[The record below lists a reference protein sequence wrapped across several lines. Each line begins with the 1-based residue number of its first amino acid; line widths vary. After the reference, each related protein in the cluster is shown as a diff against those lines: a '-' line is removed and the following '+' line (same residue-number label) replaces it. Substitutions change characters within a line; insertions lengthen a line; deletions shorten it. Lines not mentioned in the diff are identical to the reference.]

1 MVKVEQVSSCQRKVV
16 VAGDKR
22 LQRRCRNLLMVLGTL
37 LSTVGAQQ
45 NPFGV
50 PEILKDNVAFWKE
63 IYRDVSLKEGLLH
76 DREYPRIVLEKIS
89 VAGKSPAQQSL
100 LIDERKKELGAMLLR
115 IRQQPDSLLT
125 PREKEIKQLYRSSG
139 SPTALEGAE
148 ERIRFQLGQ
157 KERYRQ
163 GLERSYLYLDTI
175 AAILRAHGVPEQLK
189 YLPHVE
195 SSFDAAAYSKV
206 GAAGMWQF
214 MRSTGKMYMRVDYS
228 IDERLDPVR
237 SSIAAARLLRH
248 NYQQL
253 KSWPLAITAYNHGV
267 NGMRR
272 AVEATG
278 SNDIEVILRK
288 HESQSF
294 KFASKNFYACF
305 LAASQLADSA
315 QILFPGLKK
324 QLPPPLKT
332 IVLESATRPATLA
345 RRLGLSEEALKQC
358 NPSLRPVVFTQ
369 QKALPAGFT
378 VNFPASHT
386 PPVQPATAVAN
397 NQKSSPVEPPAE
409 LTQYYKIVRGDNLQ
423 AISRRLG
430 VSLAQLM
437 QLNDIKRSDRIYAG
451 QVLRLPAKVSSPQTV
466 AQRAIKPP
474 AKPAPAVQ
482 LKPAVA
488 AAPPAPVVAQ
498 ADAVEDEVESD
509 EEDDDG
515 DDEEESGLG
524 VQNQA
529 QVPHTNDTL
538 PAMEPLVFVDARP
551 AVPPKSGLAAT
562 TRYNTTFNAEIYTL
576 GIELLA
582 GGGLAKIT
590 VALNETI
597 GHYAEWMKVATRSIR
612 RLNNVKSNS
621 IRIGSTLQLP
631 IGSSSD
637 MRSFEVNRLE
647 YHMAI
652 EEDFYAR
659 FEVVSSAPH
668 TIRSGET
675 IWGLCKR
682 EQLPMWLVKKHNPD
696 KELFA
701 LKQGTVLSIPKIAAR
716 TAHTPPALIDSQTDS
731 LPIPSTDDNS
741 Q

>member
-1 MVKVEQVSSCQRKVV
+1 
-16 VAGDKR
+16 
-22 LQRRCRNLLMVLGTL
+22 
-37 LSTVGAQQ
+37 
-45 NPFGV
+45 
-50 PEILKDNVAFWKE
+50 
-63 IYRDVSLKEGLLH
+63 
-76 DREYPRIVLEKIS
+76 
-89 VAGKSPAQQSL
+89 
-100 LIDERKKELGAMLLR
+100 
-115 IRQQPDSLLT
+115 
-125 PREKEIKQLYRSSG
+125 
-139 SPTALEGAE
+139 
-148 ERIRFQLGQ
+148 
-157 KERYRQ
+157 
-163 GLERSYLYLDTI
+163 
-175 AAILRAHGVPEQLK
+175 
-189 YLPHVE
+189 
-195 SSFDAAAYSKV
+195 
-206 GAAGMWQF
+206 MWQF

-237 SSIAAARLLRH
+237 STIAAAKLLRH
-248 NYQQL
+248 NYQSL

-278 SNDIEVILRK
+278 STDIEVILRK

-305 LAASQLADSA
+305 LAASQTADSA
-315 QILFPGLKK
+315 HILFPGLKK
-324 QLPPPLKT
+324 QLAPALKS
-332 IVLESATRPATLA
+332 IVLEKSTTPATLA
-345 RRLGLSEEALKQC
+345 RRLGLSEEALKQH
-358 NPSLRPVVFTQ
+358 NPSLRPVVFSQ

-378 VNFPASHT
+378 VNFPAAHT
-386 PPVQPATAVAN
+386 PPVQIAASATTTPKNSV
-397 NQKSSPVEPPAE
+397 PEPPAE

-423 AISRRLG
+423 AISRKLG

-451 QVLRLPAKVSSPQTV
+451 QVLRLPSKAAQPEAV
-466 AQRAIKPP
+466 AQRTTKPP
-474 AKPAPAVQ
+474 AKPAPAVL
-482 LKPAVA
+482 LKPAVVA
-488 AAPPAPVVAQ
+488 TPVAPVVAK
-498 ADAVEDEVESD
+498 AALP
-509 EEDDDG
+509 EDDEG
-515 DDEEESGLG
+515 EEETEEADGQEERDASVKQPL
-524 VQNQA
+524 
-529 QVPHTNDTL
+529 VPHANDTL
-538 PAMEPLVFVDARP
+538 PAMEPLVFIDTKP
-551 AVPPKSGLAAT
+551 SQPPQTGPST
-562 TRYNTTFNAEIYTL
+562 TKRYNTTFNAEIYTL

-612 RLNNVKSNS
+612 RLNNVTSNN

-637 MRSFEVNRLE
+637 MRGFEVNRLE

-659 FEVVSSAPH
+659 FEIIATVLH
-668 TIRSGET
+668 TIRPGET

-696 KELFA
+696 KDIFA
-701 LKQGTVLSIPKIAAR
+701 LKQGAVLSIPKITAR
-716 TAHTPPALIDSQTDS
+716 TAHTPPPLIDSQTDS